1 MADLGVVEIMEFGGR
16 FEHGGKVGTGQ
27 IHITYFSAFGA
38 LSLFD
43 KIALMVFCISTEA
56 IG

>member
-1 MADLGVVEIMEFGGR
+1 MEFGGR

-27 IHITYFSAFGA
+27 IHVTYFSAFGA
-38 LSLFD
+38 LTLFD
-43 KIALMVFCISTEA
+43 KMALMVFCISTEA